1 MDRSFL
7 SRPEVIAA
15 SREFVCVRLATYE
28 DPVEA
33 KFVQGLVRTR
43 SGDVENTA
51 FALLAPD
58 GKTKLSRSARGTE
71 QVYPDAAAMAAD
83 MRRVVGRYSP
93 KAAVTSL
100 PLAAN
105 PRLGL
110 DVAAADGLPLV
121 VIVGKDPATRQR
133 LVDRLARFAWTD
145 ECIGRFVYAEG
156 TAAEVIG
163 ASGTTVHPGVVVI
176 APDRF
181 GQKGTVLRQV
191 GAEATADA
199 VSEALRGSVREFRA
213 PVKSFP
219 THVREGQQ
227 LGVFWETRVPVTD
240 SMEQAA
246 RERGR
251 RIAQP
256 PPKE

>member
-7 SRPEVIAA
+7 SQPEVIAG

-33 KFVQGLVRTR
+33 KFIQGLVRTR
-43 SGDVENTA
+43 SGELENTA

-58 GKTKLSRSARGTE
+58 GKTKLSRSARGPE
-71 QVYPDAAAMAAD
+71 QVYADAAALAAD

-93 KAAVTSL
+93 KAALTTL

-121 VIVGKDPATRQR
+121 VIVGKDAAARQR
-133 LVDRLARFAWTD
+133 SLERVTRLAWTD
-145 ECIGRFVYAEG
+145 EFIGRFVYAEG
-156 TAAEVIG
+156 DTKEVLGVSRI
-163 ASGTTVHPGVVVI
+163 TVDVGVVVI

-191 GAEATADA
+191 GAEAAA
-199 VSEALRGSVREFRA
+199 EKVAEALRAAANEYKVPAKTFEN
-213 PVKSFP
+213 
-219 THVREGQQ
+219 HVREGQR

-240 SMEQAA
+240 PWEYAA

-251 RIAQP
+251 RVAQP
-256 PPKE
+256 PKE

>member
-7 SRPEVIAA
+7 SQPDVIAA

-33 KFVQGLVRTR
+33 KFVRGLVRTR
-43 SGDVENTA
+43 SGELENTA

-71 QVYPDAAAMAAD
+71 QVYADAAAMAAD

-93 KAAVTSL
+93 KAALTSV

-121 VIVGKDPATRQR
+121 VIVGKDAAARQR
-133 LVDRLARFAWTD
+133 SLERVARLAWTD
-145 ECIGRFVYAEG
+145 EFIGRFVYAD
-156 TAAEVIG
+156 G
-163 ASGTTVHPGVVVI
+163 AVKDVLGVPGISVDAGVVVI

-191 GAEATADA
+191 GAVAPADKVAEAM
-199 VSEALRGSVREFRA
+199 RA
-213 PVKSFP
+213 ATDEYQAPPKSFQA
-219 THVREGQQ
+219 HVREGQRR
-227 LGVFWETRVPVTD
+227 GVFWETRVPVTD
-240 SMEQAA
+240 PWENAA

-251 RIAQP
+251 RVAQP
-256 PPKE
+256 PKE

>member
-43 SGDVENTA
+43 SGELENTA

-58 GKTKLSRSARGTE
+58 GKTKLSRSARGPE
-71 QVYPDAAAMAAD
+71 HVYADSTALAAD

-93 KAAVTSL
+93 KAAPREL
-100 PLAAN
+100 PLVAN

-121 VIVGKDPATRQR
+121 AIVGKDAAARRRSLDQ
-133 LVDRLARFAWTD
+133 VARLAWT
-145 ECIGRFVYAEG
+145 EEFIGRFVYAEG
-156 TAAEVIG
+156 MGKEV
-163 ASGTTVHPGVVVI
+163 VGVTGITLDAGVLVI
-176 APDRF
+176 APDAF
-181 GQKGTVLRQV
+181 GQKGAVLRQV
-191 GAEATADA
+191 GAEATAETVADG
-199 VSEALRGSVREFRA
+199 LRAAMKGYNA
-213 PVKSFP
+213 PAKSFAS
-219 THVREGQQ
+219 HVREGQR
-227 LGVFWETRVPVTD
+227 LGVYWETRVPVTD
-240 SMEQAA
+240 PMEQAV

-251 RIAQP
+251 RVAQP
-256 PPKE
+256 PKE

>member
-7 SRPEVIAA
+7 SRPAVIAA

-28 DPVEA
+28 DPTEA
-33 KFVQGLVRTR
+33 KFVQALVRTH
-43 SGDVENTA
+43 SGEVENTA

-71 QVYPDAAAMAAD
+71 QVYADAAAMAAD
-83 MRRVVGRYSP
+83 MRRVAGRSSP
-93 KAAVTSL
+93 KAAVNSL
-100 PLAAN
+100 PLAAS

-121 VIVGKDPATRQR
+121 VIVGKDAATRQR
-133 LVDRLARFAWTD
+133 LSDCVARLAWTD
-145 ECIGRFVYAEG
+145 EFIGRFVYAEG
-156 TAAEVIG
+156 TVKDVIG
-163 ASGTTVHPGVVVI
+163 VPGVAVDAGVVVI
-176 APDRF
+176 APENF

-191 GAEATADA
+191 GAEVAAEKVA
-199 VSEALRGSVREFRA
+199 AALRASTTEHPTPA
-213 PVKSFP
+213 KSFQ
-219 THVREGQQ
+219 THVREGHR
-227 LGVFWETRVPVTD
+227 LGIYWETRVPVTD
-240 SMEQAA
+240 PMESAA

-251 RIAQP
+251 RVAQP